1 MKKIN
6 TRVAAGV
13 GLAGAAVMGLTSL
26 GAGGAA
32 AGALPGGFVSKTLVD
47 GTPVTVRL
55 SDEFVNVQK
64 AVTNIQT
71 SREVWMSG
79 KVTVTVGGKAEGG
92 TVNAGYLVGCQVNFG
107 AGAEG
112 GAGVTVTAPETGGAS
127 AAPSEGTG
135 ANAGFTLGPGQASY
149 VPIIDTTS
157 GDDTAYKDYE
167 VHGYT
172 FKGNKGG
179 VAYSQE
185 KFGLDGC
192 AGYASAKAKVKVTV
206 NTDSVKG
213 VITLYGKPFS
223 LG

>member
-6 TRVAAGV
+6 SRVAAGV

-26 GAGGAA
+26 GAGGAV
-32 AGALPGGFVSKTLVD
+32 AGPLPGGFVTKTLVD

-55 SDEFVNVQK
+55 SNEFVNVQK
-64 AVTNIQT
+64 AVTNVAT

-92 TVNAGYLVGCQVNFG
+92 SIAAGYLVGCQVNFG

-112 GAGVTVTAPETGGAS
+112 GAGATFTPQTDGTVT
-127 AAPSEGTG
+127 AAPSESTG
-135 ANAGFTLGPGQASY
+135 AKAGFTLGPGEASY

-157 GDDTAYKDYE
+157 GDSTAYKDYN
-167 VHGYT
+167 VSDYT
-172 FKGNKGG
+172 FKGARGG

-206 NTDSVKG
+206 STDSVKG

>member
-13 GLAGAAVMGLTSL
+13 GLAGAVVVGLSSL

-32 AGALPGGFVSKTLVD
+32 AGPLPGGYVSKTLVD

-55 SDEFVNVQK
+55 FDEFVNVQK
-64 AVTNIQT
+64 AVTNVAT

-79 KVTVTVGGKAEGG
+79 KVKVTVGGKAEGG
-92 TVNAGYLVGCQVNFG
+92 SIAGGYLVGCQVNFG
-107 AGAEG
+107 AGADG
-112 GAGVTVTAPETGGAS
+112 GAGVEVAPQSGGGATATPS
-127 AAPSEGTG
+127 ANAG
-135 ANAGFTLGPGQASY
+135 AGFTLGPGQASY

-157 GDDTAYKDYE
+157 GDSTAYKDYT
-167 VHGYT
+167 VNDYT
-172 FKGNKGG
+172 FKGKTGG

-185 KFGLDGC
+185 RFKMDGC
-192 AGYASAKAKVKVTV
+192 AGYASAKAKIKVVV

-223 LG
+223 IG

>member
-26 GAGGAA
+26 GAGGAV
-32 AGALPGGFVSKTLVD
+32 AGPLPGGFVSKTLVD

-64 AVTNIQT
+64 AVTNVQT
-71 SREVWMSG
+71 SREVWLSG
-79 KVTVTVGGKAEGG
+79 KVKVTVGGKAEGG
-92 TVNAGYLVGCQVNFG
+92 KVNAGYLVGCQVNFG
-107 AGAEG
+107 ASADGGVKAEPSADG
-112 GAGVTVTAPETGGAS
+112 GVSGSGEATG
-127 AAPSEGTG
+127 
-135 ANAGFTLGPGQASY
+135 GFTLGPGQAKY
-149 VPIIDTTS
+149 VPVIDTTS
-157 GDDTAYKDYE
+157 GDDTAYKNYE
-167 VHGYT
+167 VHSYK

-192 AGYASAKAKVKVTV
+192 AGYASAKAKVTV
-206 NTDSVKG
+206 SVDTDSVKG
-213 VITLYGKPFS
+213 VVTLYGKPFS

>member
-6 TRVAAGV
+6 SRVAAGV

-26 GAGGAA
+26 GAGGAV
-32 AGALPGGFVSKTLVD
+32 AGPLPGGFVTKTLVD

-55 SDEFVNVQK
+55 SNEFVNVQK
-64 AVTNIQT
+64 AVTNVAT

-79 KVTVTVGGKAEGG
+79 KITVTVGGKAEGG
-92 TVNAGYLVGCQVNFG
+92 SIAAGYLVGCQVNFG
-107 AGAEG
+107 AGANG
-112 GAGVTVTAPETGGAS
+112 GAGVEVAPNPDGGAT
-127 AAPSEGTG
+127 ATPSGN
-135 ANAGFTLGPGQASY
+135 ADAGFTLGPGEASY

-157 GDDTAYKDYE
+157 GDSTAYKDYT
-167 VHGYT
+167 VNDYS
-172 FKGNKGG
+172 FKGARGG

-206 NTDSVKG
+206 STDSVKG

>member
-6 TRVAAGV
+6 TRVAAGF

-26 GAGGAA
+26 GAGGAV
-32 AGALPGGFVSKTLVD
+32 AGPLPGGYVTKTLVD

-55 SDEFVNVQK
+55 FDEYVNVQK
-64 AVTNIQT
+64 AVTNVAT

-79 KVTVTVGGKAEGG
+79 KVKVTVGGKAEGG
-92 TVNAGYLVGCQVNFG
+92 SIAGGYLVGCQVNFG
-107 AGAEG
+107 AGADG
-112 GAGVTVTAPETGGAS
+112 GAGVTVAPSDSGGAT
-127 AAPSEGTG
+127 ATPSGNAG
-135 ANAGFTLGPGQASY
+135 AGFTLGPGQASY

-157 GDDTAYKDYE
+157 GDSTAYKDYT
-167 VHGYT
+167 VNDYS
-172 FKGNKGG
+172 FKGSNGG

-192 AGYASAKAKVKVTV
+192 AGYASAKAKIKVTV
-206 NTDSVKG
+206 STDSVKG

>member
-6 TRVAAGV
+6 TRVAAGF

-32 AGALPGGFVSKTLVD
+32 AGPLPGGYVTKTLVD

-55 SDEFVNVQK
+55 FDESVNVQR
-64 AVTNIQT
+64 AVTNVAT
-71 SREVWMSG
+71 SREVWLSG
-79 KVTVTVGGKAEGG
+79 KVKVTVGGKATGG
-92 TVNAGYLVGCQVNFG
+92 TIAGGYLVGCQVDFG
-107 AGAEG
+107 AGAKG
-112 GAGVTVTAPETGGAS
+112 GAGVEVAPGGSGGATVTPGG
-127 AAPSEGTG
+127 
-135 ANAGFTLGPGQASY
+135 NAGGGFTLGPGKSSY
-149 VPIIDTTS
+149 VPVINTTS
-157 GDDTAYKDYE
+157 GDSTAYKKYT
-167 VHGYT
+167 VNGYT
-172 FKGNKGG
+172 FKGANGG

-192 AGYASAKAKVKVTV
+192 AGYASAKAKIRVSV
-206 NTDSVKG
+206 NTDAVKG